1 MLSVILETFQ
11 MMASSM
17 SVETDVHFHCDPFF
31 DVTEDGMPFVWAS
44 VLVYIRSSWFIYL
57 NSIFCLEIVF
67 LNIYTIES
75 LVLYKA

>member
-31 DVTEDGMPFVWAS
+31 EDGMPFVWAS